1 MYTRTLYPVFAIAL
15 ALCFVF
21 TGTALAAAPTL
32 LDRVNEAL
40 QTAGLPVNAQTQQSF
55 AAGVA
60 SGHYKSFQQ
69 LVNAMKWH
77 KAHGRTVADVDA
89 FKPMQKLWKFKGT
102 VTEVNESRLETVGLN
117 AKGMQVMP
125 KFRITKNT
133 RIQHGTL
140 LLEVSNDIRTEVKD
154 EIRRDSVVTIWA
166 TRSNEAIIIEN
177 MAPQGQADFY
187 GQVDCTLCGTAT
199 QEIAKQSVSQQ
210 EEQQQNDD

>member
-1 MYTRTLYPVFAIAL
+1 MHTRTLYPVFAIAL
-15 ALCFVF
+15 VLSFVF
-21 TGTALAAAPTL
+21 AGSALAASVTL
-32 LDRVNEAL
+32 MDRVNEAL
-40 QTAGLPVNAQTQQSF
+40 QMAGLPVTPATQQSF

-60 SGHYKSFQQ
+60 SGHYTTFQQ

-77 KAHGRTVADVDA
+77 KAHGRMFANTHA
-89 FKPMQKLWKFKGT
+89 FTPMQKLWKFKGT
-102 VTEVNESRLETVGLN
+102 VTEVNEDRLETVGLTT
-117 AKGMQVMP
+117 KGFEVHP

-133 RIQHGTL
+133 RIKHGTL
-140 LLEVSNDIRTEVKD
+140 LLGVSNSIRTEVKD
-154 EIRRDSVVTIWA
+154 EIRRDSVVTVWA

-187 GQVDCTLCGTAT
+187 GPVDCTLCGTTT